1 MRRWMMMRSNKDE
14 NEKYLTITC
23 VQNEASVEFSEPCF
37 YSVNKVDWIQISG
50 LQSLSEG
57 EIRYYKNVKTPTSTD
72 GCGKFSIAGYCHLS
86 GNCMSMIYG
95 DDADKYD
102 HVPDYG
108 FYKLFAN
115 CDGIVSVDEDF
126 LPANS
131 VGAHAYESMF
141 DYCANL
147 ITPPKLNAMVLGEQ
161 CYRGTFYNCSSIQE
175 FSILPATELANGC
188 YYYMFGNCYSL
199 KTPPILPAIELK
211 KQCYYSMFFA
221 CESLEIGPNLPALVL
236 EDSCYYQMF
245 YNCSNLK
252 EITMLA
258 TSIDASKSMYNWMK
272 NVHRGGVFYKNKDA
286 QWTLSGDNGVPLSW
300 SIIYI

>member
-1 MRRWMMMRSNKDE
+1 MMRRSNKDE

-23 VQNEASVEFSEPCF
+23 VQNEASIEFSEPCY
-37 YSVNKVDWIQISG
+37 YSINKVDWIQISG

-57 EIRYYKNVKTPTSTD
+57 EIRYYKNEKTPTSTN
-72 GCGKFSIAGYCHLS
+72 GCGKFSISGYCHLS

-108 FYKLFAN
+108 FYKLFAE

-131 VGAHAYESMF
+131 VGAHAYEDIFNS
-141 DYCANL
+141 CTNL

-161 CYRGTFYNCSSIQE
+161 CYRGSFYGCSSIQE

-188 YYYMFGNCYSL
+188 YYYMFGNCSSL
-199 KTPPILPAIELK
+199 KIPPILPALEMK

-221 CESLEIGPNLPALVL
+221 CKSLEIGPDLPALVL
-236 EDSCYYQMF
+236 GDSSYYQMF
-245 YNCSNLK
+245 YNCTKLK
-252 EITMLA
+252 ELTMLA
-258 TSIDASKSMYNWMK
+258 TSISAPYSMHNWM
-272 NVHRGGVFYKNKDA
+272 NGVNTVGVFYKNKDA
-286 QWTLSGDNGVPLSW
+286 QWYKSGASGVPSRW
-300 SIIYI
+300 SIILI